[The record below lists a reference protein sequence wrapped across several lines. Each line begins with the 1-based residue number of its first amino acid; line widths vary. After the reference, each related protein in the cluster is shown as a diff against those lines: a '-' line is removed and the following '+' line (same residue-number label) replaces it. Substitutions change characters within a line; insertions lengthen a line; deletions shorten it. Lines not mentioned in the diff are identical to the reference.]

1 MHKSAPKVGSEGAC
15 TDFNLHTQIA
25 HPLRNVTN
33 ASNSH
38 LAPLVALLEVAL
50 RKIQRPFGISA
61 FVPEISLMHH
71 VYQNGIIDL
80 TCKVQHR
87 SLRNAPFCSLRAA
100 CMLWGYQKKDID
112 RCNQHDRAHLNT
124 TQTTRAKSTKSN

>member
-1 MHKSAPKVGSEGAC
+1 MAGCPNSHLHIGQNSAPKVGSEGAC
-15 TDFNLHTQIA
+15 TDLNLHTQIA

-87 SLRNAPFCSLRAA
+87 SLRNAPFCSLCAA
-100 CMLWGYQKKDID
+100 CMLWGYQKK
-112 RCNQHDRAHLNT
+112 RY
-124 TQTTRAKSTKSN
+124 